1 MPKHTLKLLVLLTAL
16 SVAPASAGEWN
27 FRPAAYHDEGGCPYE
42 RARIAAAAAA
52 WTAEQK
58 GETTITLT
66 DRVPPDS
73 SLFIGPGSRFLT
85 P

>member
-16 SVAPASAGEWN
+16 SVTPASAGEWN

-42 RARIAAAAAA
+42 RARMAEAAS
-52 WTAEQK
+52 WTAPQEAV
-58 GETTITLT
+58 TTITLT